1 MAQFGDSK
9 RHQNDIKALRAREE
23 ESLAQILS
31 EKYDVEYV
39 NLAFLPVDTEAL
51 RMIDEMTAREAN
63 IAAFD
68 ISGKRLSV
76 ITTTPNN
83 TDTQNIIDNL
93 KRRGYQVIVY
103 MGSNPS
109 LNKALEHYREI
120 SFATQSR
127 AGVLEISEE
136 NIDRYFKAIENLEDS
151 TKVVDEALNTKSPY
165 RVTMVIEAMVAS
177 ALATNASDIHIE
189 PSEEDARFRLRLDG
203 ILSDVLGF
211 EKSTY
216 NQLLSRLKLI
226 ARVKLNIKNPQDGR
240 FTISL
245 HEKDIEVRA
254 SFLPGEH
261 GESVVMRILDP
272 DSIKVSLGELGMH
285 PTVLEIMRKEI
296 KRPNGMIL
304 NTGPTGSGKTTT
316 LYSFL
321 QEINSPEI
329 KIITIEDPVEYQIDG
344 LVQTQVS
351 KSGISFASGLRSIMR
366 QDPDVILVGE
376 IRDSDTADIAV
387 QAALTG
393 HLVFS
398 TLHTNNAAGT
408 FPRLIDLEA
417 DPKTLGS
424 ALTATMAQRLVR
436 VLCNKCHKKI
446 PILPENKAIVDRALS
461 DLPNNIER
469 PQSDFQYEAVGCTE
483 CDNRGYK
490 GRVGIFEI
498 ILVTDEISD
507 LLHREGNPSEREV
520 LQIAKEQG
528 ILNMKQDAV
537 LKILEGRTSFE
548 EVRRVIDL

>member
-9 RHQNDIKALRAREE
+9 RHQDDIKALRAREE